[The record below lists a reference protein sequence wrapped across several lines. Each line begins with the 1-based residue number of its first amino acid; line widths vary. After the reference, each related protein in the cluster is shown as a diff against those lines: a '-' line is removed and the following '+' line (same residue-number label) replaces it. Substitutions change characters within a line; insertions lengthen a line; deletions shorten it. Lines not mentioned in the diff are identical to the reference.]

1 MWRQGSAKTM
11 NRQKTA
17 RETYQSQKEDELSFW
32 AGDQI
37 IMFSKPNSEGNRHNL

>member
-1 MWRQGSAKTM
+1 M

-17 RETYQSQKEDELSFW
+17 KETYQSQKEDELSFW

-37 IMFSKPNSEGNRHNL
+37 IMFSKPNSEGRLDFLVILETNSF